1 MQDNPQDETPQDET
15 PIHASSKA
23 PGKPM
28 TRRAFVKGALVVAGG
43 ASLGLTVFR
52 LTGGAPAIA
61 AAGGAGK
68 PTLYMVATSHIDSQ
82 WNWTVQHVIE
92 HCIPNTMQPNWALF
106 EKYPAYNFNFEGVIH
121 YMWFK
126 EYHPEAWPQLQS
138 WVKKGRWKLS
148 GSWINAVDVVNP
160 SPESLFRQALYGQQ
174 FFRQEFGQVSSDIYL
189 PDCFGFPYS
198 LPTIG
203 RHSGLQSFSTQKFDL
218 WGGWFPA
225 PFSVGR
231 WEGADGSQ
239 LVSALKPKAYDH
251 RIKENVAVSPAWNS
265 DMSDAGGQQVDLR
278 YFGTG
283 DQGGAPDE
291 TSVSWVQR
299 SVDDTAAPV
308 RVINTSADQMAKD
321 LTPDEIA
328 GLPRYKGELVMKT
341 HGVGGYTSQAAHK
354 KWNRMNEQ
362 MADAAERASVAAAW
376 LGGPVYPQQTLKE
389 AWIRF
394 LWNQFH
400 DTMPGTC
407 VPQAYTFT
415 WNDDLLSLNQFSQVL
430 TTGVSAIARHLD
442 TRTQGVPLVVYNAL
456 DQPRTDAVEA
466 TVTLPHAAPHVRVF
480 DMASGAEVP
489 SQTLSQSGLTAKI
502 VFIAH
507 APSVGCR
514 VYDVRPSDTACALS
528 TGLSASAT
536 TLESR
541 RYRVGVSAAGDISG
555 VYDKA
560 AKTQLLSQPS
570 QLEYFHD
577 YSPNWPA
584 WEIIWDTDKNP
595 PRGVIQDNAKV
606 RVTEHGPARVA
617 VEVSRTAG
625 ETTWVQH
632 IQLTPDGDWVEVHND
647 VNWQSPGTL
656 VKASFPMTAT
666 NPEATF
672 DLGLGTIR
680 RPNAEPNRYEV
691 NAQQWADLSTL
702 DADTNPATGH
712 GMAVLTRFKYG
723 WDKTNDNTL
732 RLSLLRSPDGD
743 NYPWQK
749 TNDLGIHH
757 FPYALAGH
765 TGDWRTGKVVQ
776 QAARFNQ
783 PLTAFQTA
791 KHAGT
796 GGREFSLLKLSTDQ
810 VGVRG
815 LKKAEDS
822 DEWVVRVQELHG
834 QPAHGA
840 AISFT
845 APIASVREIDA
856 TEQVVGHY
864 AATDG
869 RLVMDLIGYQPR
881 SFAVTLAPAPHK
893 IAAPVSMPVA
903 LPLNFG
909 GVTPRSSRA
918 SSAFDRTGGSYPEE
932 LWPAAVSSNGVD
944 FTLGTGTHRM
954 VSCAGQ
960 TIALPAGA
968 HNRLYLLAASANGDK
983 SGVFTVHAPVLN
995 YNGPADAMPSA
1006 AHKTTLKVQDWQALN
1021 GQWYTRVTHNDPAVP
1036 AQFGPGTG
1044 YPDPNWDGN
1053 LIMAGMSVKTIR
1065 QGRAVNIERLT
1076 PGFVK
1081 RDPIAWVG
1089 THRHDALGDLPYCF
1103 CYLFQYA
1110 LDLPA
1115 GATSVTLPNSPDIR
1129 IAAMTAVRNAVDDTR
1144 PAGVLYEPDPFPAI
1158 TPRTPAPIAKHLP
1171 PSTIVFQQA
1180 GSQTFDGTQ
1189 AGIIQKD
1196 APNLPYEGSDPW
1208 TINQFVYLDKQPEE
1222 LTVISG
1228 FGDGSDNA
1236 GQQRFLIKFHDGI
1249 QFWGSNVDVR
1259 TDVPFDIGKWQM
1271 VTLAFDGRALTIYK
1285 NGQVIKTA
1293 PVTLSDAAATV
1304 QIGTHGPWNNYEI
1317 NGRVYGFTIWNSA
1330 LDAAAVKAQMAQ
1342 MPQRAQ

>member
-1 MQDNPQDETPQDET
+1 MQEETPQHET
-15 PIHASSKA
+15 STDVSGEA
-23 PGKPM
+23 PRETAGKPKL
-28 TRRAFVKGALVVAGG
+28 TRRAFVKGALIVAGG
-43 ASLGLTVFR
+43 AGLGLTAFR
-52 LTGGAPAIA
+52 LAGGGAPAIA
-61 AAGGAGK
+61 AAGGTGK

-126 EYHPEAWPQLQS
+126 EYHPEAWPELQS
-138 WVKKGRWKLS
+138 WVKQGRWKLS

-239 LVSALKPKAYDH
+239 LVTALRPGAYNHDVH
-251 RIKENVAVSPAWNS
+251 TDAATSPDWNA
-265 DMSDAGGQQVDLR
+265 DMANAGGKQVDLR

-283 DQGGAPDE
+283 DQGGTPGD
-291 TSVSWVQR
+291 TTVSWVQR
-299 SVDDTAAPV
+299 SVDDTNAPV
-308 RVINTSADQMAKD
+308 RVVNTSADQMAKD

-328 GLPRYKGELVMKT
+328 GLPHYKGELTMKT

-362 MADAAERASVAAAW
+362 MADAAERASLAAAW
-376 LGGPVYPQQTLKE
+376 LGGPAYPQRTLSE
-389 AWIRF
+389 AWIRV

-415 WNDDLLSLNQFSQVL
+415 WNDDLLSLNQFSQVM
-430 TTGVSAIARHLD
+430 TTGVGSIARHLD
-442 TRTQGVPLVVYNAL
+442 TRTQGVPLVVYNPL

-480 DMASGAEVP
+480 DMTSGAEVP
-489 SQTLSQSGLTAKI
+489 SQTLSQNGLSTKI

-514 VYDVRPSDTACALS
+514 VYDVRPSPVPCTLP

-536 TLESR
+536 KLESR

-560 AKTQLLSQPS
+560 AKTQLLSQAS
-570 QLEYFHD
+570 QLEHFHD

-595 PRGVIQDNAKV
+595 PQGVIQDNAHV
-606 RVTEHGPARVA
+606 RVTEHGPARIA
-617 VEVSRTAG
+617 LEVSRTQG

-647 VNWQSPGTL
+647 VDWQSPGTL
-656 VKASFPMTAT
+656 VKASFPMTAS
-666 NPEATF
+666 NPTATF
-672 DLGLGTIR
+672 DLGLGTIE

-691 NAQQWADLSTL
+691 NAQQWADLT
-702 DADTNPATGH
+702 DTGGGH
-712 GMAVLTRFKYG
+712 GLAVLTRFKFG
-723 WDKTNDNTL
+723 WDKTSDNTL

-765 TGDWRTGKVVQ
+765 SGDWREGRVVQ
-776 QAARFNQ
+776 RAARFNQ
-783 PLTAFQTA
+783 PLTAFQTS
-791 KHAGT
+791 KHAGA
-796 GGREFSLLKLSTDQ
+796 GGHEFSLLTVSTDQ

-834 QPAHGA
+834 QPVQGA
-840 AISFT
+840 AIAFA
-845 APIASVREIDA
+845 APIVSVREIDA
-856 TEQVVGHY
+856 TEQTVGHY
-864 AATDG
+864 TATG
-869 RLVMDLIGYQPR
+869 GKLVMDLTGYQPR
-881 SFAVTLAPAPHK
+881 SFAVTLAAAPHK
-893 IAAPVSMPVA
+893 IAAPASTPVT

-918 SSAFDRTGGSYPEE
+918 SSPFDHTGSYPEE
-932 LWPAAVSSNGVD
+932 LWPASVSSSGVD
-944 FTLGTGTHRM
+944 FTLGTGANRM

-960 TIALPAGA
+960 TIALPAGN

-983 SGVFTVHAPVLN
+983 SGVFTVHGA
-995 YNGPADAMPSA
+995 GGA
-1006 AHKTTLKVQDWQALN
+1006 AHKTALRVQDWQALT
-1021 GQWYTRVTHNDPAVP
+1021 GQWYSRVIHNDPAVP
-1036 AQFGPGTG
+1036 AAFGPGTG

-1053 LIMAGMSVKTIR
+1053 LIMAGMSVKNIR
-1065 QGRAVNIERLT
+1065 MGRAANIERLT

-1081 RDPIAWVG
+1081 RDPVAWVG

-1129 IAAMTAVRNAVDDTR
+1129 IMAMTAVRNAVDDTQ

-1158 TPRTPAPIAKHLP
+1158 TPRTPAPVVKRLP
-1171 PSTIVFQQA
+1171 A
-1180 GSQTFDGTQ
+1180 GTVVYQLAATQTGDGTQ
-1189 AGIIQKD
+1189 TGFIKKD
-1196 APNLPYEGSDPW
+1196 VPDLPYQGTDPW

-1222 LTVISG
+1222 LTLIGG
-1228 FGDGSDNA
+1228 FGDAADTA
-1236 GQQRFLIKFHDGI
+1236 GQERFLIKFHDGI
-1249 QFWGSNVDVR
+1249 HFWGSNVDISSG
-1259 TDVPFDIGKWQM
+1259 VPFDLNKWQM
-1271 VTLAFDGRALTIYK
+1271 VTLTYDGTTLKIYK
-1285 NGQVIKTA
+1285 NGEVIKTA
-1293 PVTLSDAAATV
+1293 PVSLSDAAGTV
-1304 QIGTHGPWNNYEI
+1304 QIGTHGPWNNYHI
-1317 NGRVYGFTIWNSA
+1317 SGKVAGFTIWNSA
-1330 LDAAAVKAQMAQ
+1330 LDAAAVKAQMAH
-1342 MPQRAQ
+1342 MPQ